1 MSETPVISEVLDAG
15 LIVDIRVRSEELGP
29 WQPEDGGMVRRS
41 GRLAVEVVEIL
52 KGPLSVAPG
61 DTVELDIVERGSAS
75 GRVTDYYGIWADV
88 STAPGT
94 ELVAFCDGASD
105 DLRVAL
111 TEEHCDELVPA
122 ETVLPDLH
130 LALSLEAEGLTPDAL
145 LAEAA
150 RHQTE
155 GGPLF
160 ARYIWA
166 RTRDAVVGSAD
177 RFNALMQIAED
188 PRTRTEAR
196 ETYLLSAYEDA
207 TFTEELPI
215 AQRARLARSMFR
227 TALDPDAGDLREEL
241 KDTFIPNLI
250 EAEAPEPLSTSDVF
264 GDQADLAERVLAD
277 VADPD
282 TSEYGESLQ
291 SWLSTERPDA

>member
-1 MSETPVISEVLDAG
+1 MAETAVSSEIVDAG
-15 LIVDIRVRSEELGP
+15 LIVHIRVISEQLGQ
-29 WQPEDGGMVRRS
+29 WEPEDGGMLRRS

-52 KGPLSVAPG
+52 KGRLSAAAG

-75 GRVTDYYGIWADV
+75 GRVTDYYGIWAHI
-88 STAPGT
+88 STTPGT

-150 RHQTE
+150 RHQNE
-155 GGPLF
+155 GGALF

-166 RTRDAVVGSAD
+166 RIRDAVVRSAD

-188 PRTRTEAR
+188 PRTRPEAR

-227 TALDPDAGDLREEL
+227 TALDPDVGDLREEL
-241 KDTFIPNLI
+241 VDTFIPNLV
-250 EAEAPEPLSTSDVF
+250 EAEAPEPLSASEVF

-277 VADPD
+277 AADAD

-291 SWLSTERPDA
+291 SWLSTEGRDG

>member
-1 MSETPVISEVLDAG
+1 MTETPVISEVLAAG
-15 LIVDIRVRSEELGP
+15 LIVHIRVMSEQLAP
-29 WQPEDGGMVRRS
+29 WEPEDGGMVRRS
-41 GRLAVEVVEIL
+41 GRLAVQVVEIL
-52 KGPLSVAPG
+52 KGRPSASAG
-61 DTVELDIVERGSAS
+61 DSVELDIVERGSAS
-75 GRVTDYYGIWADV
+75 GRVSDYYGIWAHV
-88 STAPGT
+88 STTPGT

-105 DLRVAL
+105 DLREAL
-111 TEEHCDELVPA
+111 TDEHCDELVPA
-122 ETVLPDLH
+122 ASVLPDLH
-130 LALSLEAEGLTPDAL
+130 LALGLEAEGRTPDAL
-145 LAEAA
+145 LAAAA

-155 GGPLF
+155 GGAMF

-166 RTRDAVVGSAD
+166 RTRNAVVGSAD

-188 PRTRTEAR
+188 PRTRAEAR

-207 TFTEELPI
+207 TFTDELPM

-227 TALDPDAGDLREEL
+227 TVLDPDAGDLREEL
-241 KDTFIPNLI
+241 VDTFIPNLV

-277 VADPD
+277 AADPD

-291 SWLSTERPDA
+291 TWLSPEGPDD